1 MYKRTRQNS
10 GFTLM
15 EVMIAVAI
23 VSIMG
28 GLIYASFGPM
38 LRAKE
43 VIEAESEHY
52 RSLNVALS
60 RMSREISMA
69 FVSNDFDHTRYRDK
83 NDQPTFF
90 VGERDNLTFTAF
102 AHQRRYKDAKESD
115 QAVFDYHLGHDPDA
129 ELGSAGS
136 DHDVLLRRENPLL
149 ELETDSCRSSSR
161 AEECGPTMVLSEEVK
176 KVKFE
181 YYDDQKH
188 EWVNEWSTRRD
199 RDRLP
204 ERVRITITAT
214 DENGKDTDYSTEARV
229 YMRLPLQHS

>member
-1 MYKRTRQNS
+1 MKRRATKNA

-52 RSLNVALS
+52 RGIQVALT

-69 FVSNDFDHTRYRDK
+69 FMSNDFDHTRWRDK
-83 NDQPTFF
+83 GDMPTFF
-90 VGERDNLTFTAF
+90 SGDREQLSFTSF

-115 QAVFDYHLGHDPDA
+115 QAVFEYRVGRNPEA
-129 ELGSAGS
+129 ELGEAT
-136 DHDVLLRRENPLL
+136 HDVLIHRENPLL
-149 ELETDSCRSSSR
+149 ENETDSCKRGGGR
-161 AEECGPTMVLSEEVK
+161 AEDCGVEMVLSDDVK
-176 KVKFE
+176 KIKFE
-181 YYDDQKH
+181 YYDDNRH
-188 EWVNEWSTRRD
+188 EWVEEWDTRREK
-199 RDRLP
+199 DRLP
-204 ERVRITITAT
+204 ERVRITITST
-214 DENGKDTDYSTEARV
+214 DETGKDVNYSTETRLF
-229 YMRLPLQHS
+229 MRLPIQHS